1 MKEFVEFELTKEF
14 RDRFQEALDQH
25 DALFIQESLTDVNPA
40 DITSLLYE
48 FNAEE
53 SKYVLN
59 ILPLDIR
66 AQIINDL
73 DSETRL
79 GFLKTYTPA
88 EITEVVNLLD
98 SDDAADILNEL
109 AIKTSEEVIAGLDP
123 VLRSQVI
130 DLLRYDENV
139 AGGLMAKELI
149 KARSNWSVVQC
160 VEEIRKQAEN
170 VTKFYTIFVVD
181 ESDKLLG
188 KVALQDIV
196 ISDANKLV
204 ADIYEQDIVS
214 VETYLP
220 DTEVAEIMK
229 RYDLESV
236 PVVNVQGHLVG
247 RITIDD
253 IVDVITEQADEERQL
268 MSGITEDV
276 EEDDTVWKNTRARL
290 PWLLIGIFGGM
301 LSARFM
307 GLFEMELARVTAIA
321 FFVPLIQA
329 TGGNVG
335 IQSSS
340 LIVQSLASS
349 GFVFDGLW
357 QRLTKV
363 IFVALLNGIFLS
375 IIVFAANILLIGN
388 QQLSLTVSIALF
400 AVVVFASLVGT
411 ITPLILDRFGF
422 NPAVASGPFITTIN
436 DLLGLT
442 VYFLTVR
449 ILLTLHC
456 LFKVMQGCWRLR

>member
-14 RDRFQEALDQH
+14 RDRFQEALDQK
-25 DALFIQESLTDVNPA
+25 DNGFIRDSLKDINPV

-48 FNAEE
+48 FNADE
-53 SKYVLN
+53 SKYT
-59 ILPLDIR
+59 LDILDLEIR
-66 AQIINDL
+66 AAIIKDL
-73 DSETRL
+73 DSDTRKT
-79 GFLKTYTPA
+79 FLKVYTPL
-88 EITEVVNLLD
+88 EISNIVNLLD

-109 AIKTSEEVIAGLDP
+109 PIKVSEEVLSGLDP
-123 VLRSQVI
+123 VVHAQVI

-149 KARSNWSVVQC
+149 KARNHWTVVQC
-160 VEEIRKQAEN
+160 VEEIRKQAEQ
-170 VTKFYTIFVVD
+170 VEKFYTVFVVD
-181 ESDKLLG
+181 EQDKLLG
-188 KVALQDIV
+188 KVALQDLV
-196 ISDANKLV
+196 ISDANKRV
-204 ADIYEQDIVS
+204 ADIIEDVVS
-214 VETYLP
+214 VETYLS

-229 RYDLESV
+229 KYDLESV
-236 PVVNVQGHLVG
+236 PVVNVQGQLVG

-253 IVDVITEQADEERQL
+253 IVDVITEQADEDRQL

-307 GLFEMELARVTAIA
+307 GLFEEELTRITAIA

-340 LIVQSLASS
+340 LVVQSLAST
-349 GFVFDGLW
+349 GYVDEGLW
-357 QRLTKV
+357 KRLSKV
-363 IFVALLNGIFLS
+363 LFVALLNGFFLS
-375 IIVFAANILLIGN
+375 VVVFGGNWLLFGN
-388 QQLSLTVSIALF
+388 QQLSFVVSLALF
-400 AVVVFASLVGT
+400 SVVVFASLVGT

-442 VYFLTVR
+442 MYFLTVTV
-449 ILLTLHC
+449 LL
-456 LFKVMQGCWRLR
+456 